1 MTFNPGHISPNYI
14 ADKIKSFY
22 KSNYA
27 SDDIGIIETVLD
39 DVINLFN
46 GKRNGFQ
53 SCDAR
58 YHDLTHTMQVV
69 LPFLEIIDGWN
80 KSGNMPIISKEYF
93 DAGIIAVLL
102 HDTGYIKRE
111 GDTGGTGAKY
121 TFEHI
126 QRSIDF
132 ASQYLPHIGFNN
144 QKIKQLTNVIS
155 CTGVNINFEAL
166 HFDSEEERIIG
177 YALGTA
183 DFLGQM
189 AVDDYPEKLL
199 ILFEEFEESYHYVG
213 MEKLR
218 AQGIKMFENTRELL
232 MSTKGFY
239 DAVVMDRFRK
249 MGSVYKYIEINHTN
263 MRNHYIEAIEENI
276 RKIENNL
283 SKNK

>member
-1 MTFNPGHISPNYI
+1 MKNRNYI
-14 ADKIKSFY
+14 ADEIKSFY
-22 KSNYA
+22 KSNYN
-27 SDDIGIIETVLD
+27 SNDIGIIESVLD
-39 DVINLFN
+39 DVIDLFN
-46 GKRNGFQ
+46 GKRKGFQ
-53 SCDAR
+53 RCDAR

-80 KSGNMPIISKEYF
+80 KSGNVPKISKEFF

-132 ASQYLPHIGFNN
+132 ASQYLLHASFSN

-155 CTGVNINFEAL
+155 CTGVNINFQAL

-189 AVDDYPEKLL
+189 AADDYPEKLPV
-199 ILFEEFEESYHYVG
+199 LFEEFEEAYHYVG
-213 MEKLR
+213 VEKAR
-218 AQGIKMFENTRELL
+218 AQGIKTFESADELM
-232 MSTKGFY
+232 MSTKSFF
-239 DAVVMDRFRK
+239 DAVVMDCFRK
-249 MGSVYKYIEINHTN
+249 MNSIYTYIEYRYKNRINPY
-263 MRNHYIEAIEENI
+263 MIAIGENI
-276 RKIENNL
+276 GTIENNL
-283 SKNK
+283 